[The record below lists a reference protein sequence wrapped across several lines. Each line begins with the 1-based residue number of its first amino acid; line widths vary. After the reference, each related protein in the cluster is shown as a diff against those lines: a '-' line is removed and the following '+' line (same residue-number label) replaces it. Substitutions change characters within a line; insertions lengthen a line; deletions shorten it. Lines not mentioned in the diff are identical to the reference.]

1 MTGWPVITRQHVE
14 SVEPLYNWGRLAR
27 TGAEPTPPRYR
38 QMRRGQKYNGKKHQR
53 RQSQE
58 PETRK
63 EGRMT
68 PARQHENPAENRN
81 ENREEYW
88 DEAPS
93 TTLPVTYTRTLAADH
108 SQTHSESLDSAL
120 PGSALPDSALG
131 VSGEVF
137 RPVLDRFE
145 RFLRYEKHRSE
156 ETIRSYISDLEGF
169 FGYMARRGVRHLDSI
184 DASLIREW
192 LGSLHLRQAARSTV
206 ARRGSTL
213 RTFFTWAQEEELV
226 YANPT
231 RGMRT
236 PKRENHLPPVLSREQ
251 MNQLLST
258 LQERR
263 AQDPRDARLL
273 RLEAVVEVLYASGM
287 RISELTGL
295 DLQSVDRA
303 NKTVRVLGK
312 GNKERV
318 VPLGTPALKALNR
331 WVSYGRPQWIQ
342 EGAQGVTA
350 LFIGPRGG
358 RANARQIREDL
369 TRLLRTVENTQASG
383 AHVLRH
389 SAATHLVDGGADIRS
404 VQELLGHSSLATT
417 QIYTHVSMKRLA
429 ETYARAHPRA

>member
-226 YANPT
+226 HANPT

-251 MNQLLST
+251 MNQLLTT

-331 WVSYGRPQWIQ
+331 WVSYGRPQWIP

-358 RANARQIREDL
+358 RANTRQIREDL

-429 ETYARAHPRA
+429 ETYARAQPRA

>member
-1 MTGWPVITRQHVE
+1 
-14 SVEPLYNWGRLAR
+14 
-27 TGAEPTPPRYR
+27 
-38 QMRRGQKYNGKKHQR
+38 
-53 RQSQE
+53 
-58 PETRK
+58 
-63 EGRMT
+63 MT
-68 PARQHENPAENRN
+68 PARQHENWAENRN
-81 ENREEYW
+81 ENPEEYR
-88 DEAPS
+88 DENRDDDPS
-93 TTLPVTYTRTLAADH
+93 ATLPVTYTRSLAADNPQRH
-108 SQTHSESLDSAL
+108 GERLDSAL
-120 PGSALPDSALG
+120 SGSALPESALG

-169 FGYMARRGVRHLDSI
+169 FGYMARRGVRHLESI

-213 RTFFTWAQEEELV
+213 RTFFTWAQDEELV
-226 YANPT
+226 HANPT

-236 PKRENHLPPVLSREQ
+236 PKRENHLPPVLSQEQ
-251 MNQLLST
+251 MNQLLTT
-258 LQERR
+258 LQKRR
-263 AQDPRDARLL
+263 VQDPRDARLL

-318 VPLGTPALKALNR
+318 VPLGTPALKALNS
-331 WVSYGRPQWIQ
+331 WVSYGRPQWIP

-369 TRLLRTVENTQASG
+369 TRLLRTVENTTASG

>member
-1 MTGWPVITRQHVE
+1 MTGRPVITRQHVE

-226 YANPT
+226 HANPT

-251 MNQLLST
+251 MNQLLTT

-331 WVSYGRPQWIQ
+331 WVSYGRPQWIP

-417 QIYTHVSMKRLA
+417 QIYTHVSMRRLA

>member
-1 MTGWPVITRQHVE
+1 
-14 SVEPLYNWGRLAR
+14 
-27 TGAEPTPPRYR
+27 
-38 QMRRGQKYNGKKHQR
+38 
-53 RQSQE
+53 
-58 PETRK
+58 
-63 EGRMT
+63 MT
-68 PARQHENPAENRN
+68 PVRQHENRAENRN
-81 ENREEYW
+81 ENREEYR

-93 TTLPVTYTRTLAADH
+93 ATLPVTYTRSLAADH
-108 SQTHSESLDSAL
+108 PGPHTEGPDSAL
-120 PGSALPDSALG
+120 PGSDLPNSALPDSALG

-226 YANPT
+226 HANPT

-251 MNQLLST
+251 MNQLLTT

-263 AQDPRDARLL
+263 AQNPRDARLL

-331 WVSYGRPQWIQ
+331 WVSYGRPQWIP

>member
-226 YANPT
+226 HANPT

-251 MNQLLST
+251 MNQLLTT

-331 WVSYGRPQWIQ
+331 WVSYGRPQWIP

-369 TRLLRTVENTQASG
+369 THLLRTAENTQASG

>member
-120 PGSALPDSALG
+120 PGSAMPDSALG

-226 YANPT
+226 HANPT

-251 MNQLLST
+251 MNQLLTT

-331 WVSYGRPQWIQ
+331 WVSYGRPQWIP

-358 RANARQIREDL
+358 RANTRQIREDL

>member
-1 MTGWPVITRQHVE
+1 
-14 SVEPLYNWGRLAR
+14 
-27 TGAEPTPPRYR
+27 
-38 QMRRGQKYNGKKHQR
+38 
-53 RQSQE
+53 
-58 PETRK
+58 
-63 EGRMT
+63 MT
-68 PARQHENPAENRN
+68 PARQHEI
-81 ENREEYW
+81 REDYR

-93 TTLPVTYTRTLAADH
+93 TTLPVTYTRTLAPE
-108 SQTHSESLDSAL
+108 QVES
-120 PGSALPDSALG
+120 SALPDSALG

-169 FGYMARRGVRHLDSI
+169 FGYMARRG
-184 DASLIREW
+184 
-192 LGSLHLRQAARSTV
+192 
-206 ARRGSTL
+206 STL

-226 YANPT
+226 HANPT

-251 MNQLLST
+251 MNQLLTT

-331 WVSYGRPQWIQ
+331 WVSYGRPQWIP

-404 VQELLGHSSLATT
+404 VQELLGEVPELRMRSPTK
-417 QIYTHVSMKRLA
+417 QIR
-429 ETYARAHPRA
+429 

>member
-1 MTGWPVITRQHVE
+1 MTGRPVITRQHVE

-68 PARQHENPAENRN
+68 PARQHENPAES
-81 ENREEYW
+81 REEYR

-93 TTLPVTYTRTLAADH
+93 ATLPVTYTRTLAPE
-108 SQTHSESLDSAL
+108 QVES
-120 PGSALPDSALG
+120 SALPDSALG

-226 YANPT
+226 HANPT

-251 MNQLLST
+251 MNQLLTT

-331 WVSYGRPQWIQ
+331 WVSYGRPQWIP

>member
-81 ENREEYW
+81 ENREEYR

-93 TTLPVTYTRTLAADH
+93 TTLPVTYTRTLAPEH
-108 SQTHSESLDSAL
+108 VESSALPDSAL
-120 PGSALPDSALG
+120 PESALG

-137 RPVLDRFE
+137 RPILDRFE

-226 YANPT
+226 HANPT

-251 MNQLLST
+251 MNQLLTT

>member
-1 MTGWPVITRQHVE
+1 MTGRPVITRQHVE

-63 EGRMT
+63 EGRMP

-331 WVSYGRPQWIQ
+331 WVLYGRPQWIP

>member
-1 MTGWPVITRQHVE
+1 MNQPAH
-14 SVEPLYNWGRLAR
+14 PA
-27 TGAEPTPPRYR
+27 
-38 QMRRGQKYNGKKHQR
+38 
-53 RQSQE
+53 QSDMS
-58 PETRK
+58 R
-63 EGRMT
+63 
-68 PARQHENPAENRN
+68 
-81 ENREEYW
+81 
-88 DEAPS
+88 DAPS
-93 TTLPVTYTRTLAADH
+93 TTLPVAYTRPMEEPEGRA
-108 SQTHSESLDSAL
+108 SGESAN
-120 PGSALPDSALG
+120 GESALG

-137 RPVLDRFE
+137 RPVIERFE

-156 ETIRSYISDLEGF
+156 ETIRSYVSDLEGF
-169 FGYMARRGVRHLDSI
+169 FGYAARRGVRHVDSI

-192 LGSLHLRQAARSTV
+192 FGSLHLRRAARSTV

-213 RTFFTWAQEEELV
+213 RTFFSWAQEEELV
-226 YANPT
+226 QANPT

-236 PKRENHLPPVLSREQ
+236 PKRESHLPPVLSRDQ
-251 MNQLLST
+251 MSQLIENV
-258 LQERR
+258 QRQR
-263 AQDPRDARLL
+263 AEDPRNPRLL

-295 DLQSVDRA
+295 DLQSIDRM

-331 WVSYGRPQWIQ
+331 WVSKGRPQWIP
-342 EGAQGVTA
+342 EGSSGVTA

-358 RANARQIREDL
+358 RANSRQIREDL

-417 QIYTHVSMKRLA
+417 QIYTHVSMRRLA

>member
-1 MTGWPVITRQHVE
+1 
-14 SVEPLYNWGRLAR
+14 
-27 TGAEPTPPRYR
+27 
-38 QMRRGQKYNGKKHQR
+38 
-53 RQSQE
+53 
-58 PETRK
+58 
-63 EGRMT
+63 MT
-68 PARQHENPAENRN
+68 PARQHENRAENRN
-81 ENREEYW
+81 ENREEYR

-93 TTLPVTYTRTLAADH
+93 TTLPVTYTRTLAPE
-108 SQTHSESLDSAL
+108 QVESST
-120 PGSALPDSALG
+120 LPDSALG

-226 YANPT
+226 HANPT

-251 MNQLLST
+251 MNQLLTT

-273 RLEAVVEVLYASGM
+273 RLEAVVEVLYA
-287 RISELTGL
+287 
-295 DLQSVDRA
+295 
-303 NKTVRVLGK
+303 
-312 GNKERV
+312 
-318 VPLGTPALKALNR
+318 
-331 WVSYGRPQWIQ
+331 
-342 EGAQGVTA
+342 
-350 LFIGPRGG
+350 
-358 RANARQIREDL
+358 
-369 TRLLRTVENTQASG
+369 
-383 AHVLRH
+383 
-389 SAATHLVDGGADIRS
+389 
-404 VQELLGHSSLATT
+404 
-417 QIYTHVSMKRLA
+417 
-429 ETYARAHPRA
+429 

>member
-14 SVEPLYNWGRLAR
+14 SVKPLYNWGRLAR

-226 YANPT
+226 HANPT

-251 MNQLLST
+251 MNQLLTT

-331 WVSYGRPQWIQ
+331 WVSYGRPQWIP

-358 RANARQIREDL
+358 RANTRQIREDL

>member
-226 YANPT
+226 QANPT

-251 MNQLLST
+251 MNQLLTT

>member
-1 MTGWPVITRQHVE
+1 
-14 SVEPLYNWGRLAR
+14 
-27 TGAEPTPPRYR
+27 
-38 QMRRGQKYNGKKHQR
+38 
-53 RQSQE
+53 
-58 PETRK
+58 
-63 EGRMT
+63 MT
-68 PARQHENPAENRN
+68 PARQHENQVENWDENRAENRT
-81 ENREEYW
+81 ENREYR

-93 TTLPVTYTRTLAADH
+93 TTLPVTYTRSLAADYPGAQAEG
-108 SQTHSESLDSAL
+108 SGSAR
-120 PGSALPDSALG
+120 PASALPDSAPPVSGLG

-169 FGYMARRGVRHLDSI
+169 FGYMARRGVRHLDNI

-226 YANPT
+226 HANPT

-251 MNQLLST
+251 MNQLLTT

-331 WVSYGRPQWIQ
+331 WVSYGRPQWIP

>member
-1 MTGWPVITRQHVE
+1 MTGRPVITRQHVE

-226 YANPT
+226 HANPT

-251 MNQLLST
+251 MNQLLTT

-331 WVSYGRPQWIQ
+331 WVSYGRPQWIP

>member
-1 MTGWPVITRQHVE
+1 MTGRPVITRQHVE

-68 PARQHENPAENRN
+68 PARQHENPAES
-81 ENREEYW
+81 REEYR

-93 TTLPVTYTRTLAADH
+93 ATLPVTYTRTLAPE
-108 SQTHSESLDSAL
+108 QVES
-120 PGSALPDSALG
+120 SALPDSALG

-213 RTFFTWAQEEELV
+213 RTFFTWAQEEEMV
-226 YANPT
+226 HANPT

-251 MNQLLST
+251 MNQLLTT

-331 WVSYGRPQWIQ
+331 WVSYGRPQWIP

>member
-1 MTGWPVITRQHVE
+1 MT
-14 SVEPLYNWGRLAR
+14 A
-27 TGAEPTPPRYR
+27 
-38 QMRRGQKYNGKKHQR
+38 
-53 RQSQE
+53 
-58 PETRK
+58 
-63 EGRMT
+63 
-68 PARQHENPAENRN
+68 ARQPENRAENQAENRS
-81 ENREEYW
+81 ENREEYR

-93 TTLPVTYTRTLAADH
+93 TTLPVTYTRSLADNHPETQAEG
-108 SQTHSESLDSAL
+108 SGSAL
-120 PGSALPDSALG
+120 PGSVLPDSALG

-226 YANPT
+226 QANPT

-251 MNQLLST
+251 MNQLLTT

-331 WVSYGRPQWIQ
+331 WVSYGRPQWIP

-358 RANARQIREDL
+358 RANTRQIREDL

>member
-131 VSGEVF
+131 VSGEMF
-137 RPVLDRFE
+137 RPVLYRFE

-226 YANPT
+226 HANPT

-251 MNQLLST
+251 INQLLTT
-258 LQERR
+258 LQQRR

-295 DLQSVDRA
+295 DLHSVDRA

-331 WVSYGRPQWIQ
+331 WVSYGRPQWIP
-342 EGAQGVTA
+342 EGSQGVTA

>member
-1 MTGWPVITRQHVE
+1 
-14 SVEPLYNWGRLAR
+14 
-27 TGAEPTPPRYR
+27 
-38 QMRRGQKYNGKKHQR
+38 
-53 RQSQE
+53 
-58 PETRK
+58 
-63 EGRMT
+63 MT
-68 PARQHENPAENRN
+68 PARQHENWAENRN
-81 ENREEYW
+81 ENPEEYR
-88 DEAPS
+88 DENRDDAPS
-93 TTLPVTYTRTLAADH
+93 ATLPVTYTRSLAADNPQRH
-108 SQTHSESLDSAL
+108 GERLDSAL
-120 PGSALPDSALG
+120 SGSALPESALG

-169 FGYMARRGVRHLDSI
+169 FGYMARRGVRHLESI

-206 ARRGSTL
+206 ARRGSAL
-213 RTFFTWAQEEELV
+213 RTFFTWAQDEELV
-226 YANPT
+226 HANPT

-236 PKRENHLPPVLSREQ
+236 PKRENHLPPV
-251 MNQLLST
+251 
-258 LQERR
+258 
-263 AQDPRDARLL
+263 L

-331 WVSYGRPQWIQ
+331 WVSYGRPQWIP

-369 TRLLRTVENTQASG
+369 TRLLRTVENTTASG

>member
-226 YANPT
+226 HSNPT

-251 MNQLLST
+251 MNQLLTT

-331 WVSYGRPQWIQ
+331 WVSYGRPQWIP

-358 RANARQIREDL
+358 RANTRQIREDL

>member
-226 YANPT
+226 HANPT

-251 MNQLLST
+251 MNQLLTT

-331 WVSYGRPQWIQ
+331 WVSYGRPQWIP

-350 LFIGPRGG
+350 LFIGPRGR

>member
-1 MTGWPVITRQHVE
+1 MTGRQVMTGRCVE

-27 TGAEPTPPRYR
+27 TGAEPTPAATLSADTP
-38 QMRRGQKYNGKKHQR
+38 GAEIQR
-53 RQSQE
+53 REASTPPEQSQE

-68 PARQHENPAENRN
+68 PARQHENRAENQAENRS
-81 ENREEYW
+81 ESREGYR

-93 TTLPVTYTRTLAADH
+93 TTLPVTYTRTLAPE
-108 SQTHSESLDSAL
+108 QVES
-120 PGSALPDSALG
+120 SALPDSALG

-226 YANPT
+226 HANPT

-251 MNQLLST
+251 MNQLLTT

>member
-226 YANPT
+226 HANPT

-251 MNQLLST
+251 MNQLLTT

-331 WVSYGRPQWIQ
+331 WVSYGRPQWIP

-358 RANARQIREDL
+358 RANTRQIREDL

>member
-1 MTGWPVITRQHVE
+1 MTGRPVITRQHVE

-331 WVSYGRPQWIQ
+331 WVSYGRPQWIP
-342 EGAQGVTA
+342 EGSQGMTA

>member
-1 MTGWPVITRQHVE
+1 
-14 SVEPLYNWGRLAR
+14 
-27 TGAEPTPPRYR
+27 
-38 QMRRGQKYNGKKHQR
+38 
-53 RQSQE
+53 
-58 PETRK
+58 
-63 EGRMT
+63 MT
-68 PARQHENPAENRN
+68 PARQHENRAENQTEN
-81 ENREEYW
+81 WSENREEYR

-93 TTLPVTYTRTLAADH
+93 TTLPVTYTRSLAADNP
-108 SQTHSESLDSAL
+108 QTHGERLESAL
-120 PGSALPDSALG
+120 PGSVPPDSALG

-169 FGYMARRGVRHLDSI
+169 FGYMARRGLRHLDSI

-226 YANPT
+226 QANPT

-251 MNQLLST
+251 MNQLLTT
-258 LQERR
+258 LQQRR
-263 AQDPRDARLL
+263 AQGPRDARLL

-331 WVSYGRPQWIQ
+331 WVSYGRPQWIP

-369 TRLLRTVENTQASG
+369 TRLLRTVENTTASG

>member
-226 YANPT
+226 QANPT

-251 MNQLLST
+251 MNQLLTT

-331 WVSYGRPQWIQ
+331 WVSYGRPQWIP

-358 RANARQIREDL
+358 RANTRQIREDL

>member
-1 MTGWPVITRQHVE
+1 MDQLPHPVQPGTGGDP
-14 SVEPLYNWGRLAR
+14 S
-27 TGAEPTPPRYR
+27 
-38 QMRRGQKYNGKKHQR
+38 
-53 RQSQE
+53 
-58 PETRK
+58 
-63 EGRMT
+63 
-68 PARQHENPAENRN
+68 
-81 ENREEYW
+81 
-88 DEAPS
+88 S
-93 TTLPVTYTRTLAADH
+93 TTLPVVYTRPLEEPEGQASGELAN
-108 SQTHSESLDSAL
+108 SE
-120 PGSALPDSALG
+120 SALG

-137 RPVLDRFE
+137 RSVIERFE
-145 RFLRYEKHRSE
+145 RYLRYEKHRSE
-156 ETIRSYISDLEGF
+156 ETIRSYVSDLEGF
-169 FGYMARRGVRHLDSI
+169 FGYAARRGVRHVDSI

-192 LGSLHLRQAARSTV
+192 FGSLHLRRAARSTV

-213 RTFFTWAQEEELV
+213 RTFFSWAQEEELAQ
-226 YANPT
+226 ANPM

-236 PKRENHLPPVLSREQ
+236 PKRESHLPPVLSRDQ
-251 MNQLLST
+251 MSQLIENV
-258 LQERR
+258 QRQR
-263 AQDPRDARLL
+263 AEDSLNPRLL

-295 DLQSVDRA
+295 DLQSIDRV

-331 WVSYGRPQWIQ
+331 WVSKGRPQWIP
-342 EGAQGVTA
+342 EGANGVTA

-358 RANARQIREDL
+358 RANSRQIREDL
-369 TRLLRTVENTQASG
+369 TRLMRTVENVQASG

-417 QIYTHVSMKRLA
+417 QIYTHVSMRRLA